1 MAGKLEH
8 GFLGESIL
16 RSPLAGWGFSSV
28 VEHLSSM
35 GEALGSN
42 PSTADPI
49 NGAIGMTQLVDCLP
63 SKHDALNSNPSTAEN
78 KYINS
83 LNLHYC

>member
-1 MAGKLEH
+1 
-8 GFLGESIL
+8 
-16 RSPLAGWGFSSV
+16 
-28 VEHLSSM
+28 
-35 GEALGSN
+35 
-42 PSTADPI
+42 
-49 NGAIGMTQLVDCLP
+49 MTQLVDCLP